1 VRLALHHLS
10 GRKVAVKVIDKAK
23 LTDANEAKR
32 IQREIRVMRHL
43 THECIIKLFQVVD
56 APSMLYLVM
65 EHAPNGSLL
74 DHVRARKRLAEPDAA
89 YILQQVVAGLEHCHQ
104 REVVHRDV
112 KLENILLDADNV
124 MKVGS
129 GARWSAD
136 LTKLAR
142 DLGPPDVPAICLSSA
157 HHDARLLAMQVI
169 DFGLSA
175 FFVPDKRLRVH
186 CGSPSYAAPEIVARK
201 HYDGPP
207 VDVWSLGVVLFAM
220 LAGYLPFHSSS
231 GNKQELCAKI
241 MEGKYTAPESLSPH
255 AKDILAR
262 QAFLLLPAP
271 LPGAAWPCLTLP
283 HPCLALPFHRMLTV
297 DPEKRITLGQLWSH
311 PWVRGATRWEPVGAS
326 VYCVLSDPST
336 GAVYADEQLVDELE
350 ASGYPRQMVLQS
362 LLASEVNYL
371 TAAYYLLAEGEWGK
385 VELIRRMRGVA
396 ASRRY
401 TSRAATSPLQI
412 LQAPAA
418 TAATT
423 VGQGSSQQTPAT
435 SHRPLGMPQGAG
447 TSGSGASG
455 STAPWFP
462 MDGPGSSGVGAVSSG
477 QGPDKRVGV
486 TGQPPPSPQA
496 PSPGLWAASM
506 LGSGYGHVAAGVS
519 IAAQHGGPGGAGAG
533 VGSAQSGVG
542 RASALLLRPGTARH
556 A

>member
-1 VRLALHHLS
+1 MAPGLGGANASQLLGGELHAEHTAALPGYSVGKVIGEGGFCQVRLALHHLS

-124 MKVGS
+124 MKV
-129 GARWSAD
+129 
-136 LTKLAR
+136 
-142 DLGPPDVPAICLSSA
+142 
-157 HHDARLLAMQVI
+157 I

-262 QAFLLLPAP
+262 QAFLVAYP
-271 LPGAAWPCLTLP
+271 
-283 HPCLALPFHRMLTV
+283 
-297 DPEKRITLGQLWSH
+297 DKRITLGQLWSH

-385 VELIRRMRGVA
+385 Q
-396 ASRRY
+396 SY
-401 TSRAATSPLQI
+401 
-412 LQAPAA
+412 
-418 TAATT
+418 TAACAWR
-423 VGQGSSQQTPAT
+423 PAHH
-435 SHRPLGMPQGAG
+435 SRPEP
-447 TSGSGASG
+447 
-455 STAPWFP
+455 
-462 MDGPGSSGVGAVSSG
+462 
-477 QGPDKRVGV
+477 
-486 TGQPPPSPQA
+486 
-496 PSPGLWAASM
+496 
-506 LGSGYGHVAAGVS
+506 LGSGTDLQPRATACSPLAHHVVTLPTNPTPNPRHYMNCAGS
-519 IAAQHGGPGGAGAG
+519 PM
-533 VGSAQSGVG
+533 
-542 RASALLLRPGTARH
+542 RAVCWE
-556 A
+556 